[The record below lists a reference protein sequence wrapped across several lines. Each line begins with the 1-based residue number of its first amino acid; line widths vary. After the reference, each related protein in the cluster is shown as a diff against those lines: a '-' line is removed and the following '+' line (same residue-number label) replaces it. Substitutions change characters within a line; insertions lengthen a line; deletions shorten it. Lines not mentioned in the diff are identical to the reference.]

1 MTRVFVGVRIQ
12 QLLSY
17 PQRPD
22 PPWGT
27 LSLLAS
33 EYEGLFTRG
42 QSGRDLKLTSRL
54 YLLQRLRLRGA
65 VLTLLYADSWHC
77 ALLSTSTALS

>member
-1 MTRVFVGVRIQ
+1 MTRVCVGVRIQ

-17 PQRPD
+17 PQGPD
-22 PPWGT
+22 QPWGS

-33 EYEGLFTRG
+33 KYEGLFTRR
-42 QSGRDLKLTSRL
+42 QSSRDLKLTSHL
-54 YLLQRLRLRGA
+54 YLLRRLRMRGA

-77 ALLSTSTALS
+77 ALLGTSTALL